1 MENIYF
7 VKGFFIIFHQLIK
20 MSYAIP
26 AKMPRK
32 ESLSFLSIV
41 YIYTMSK

>member
-26 AKMPRK
+26 EKMPRK
-32 ESLSFLSIV
+32 ESFSFMGIV
-41 YIYTMSK
+41 YIYTMSQ